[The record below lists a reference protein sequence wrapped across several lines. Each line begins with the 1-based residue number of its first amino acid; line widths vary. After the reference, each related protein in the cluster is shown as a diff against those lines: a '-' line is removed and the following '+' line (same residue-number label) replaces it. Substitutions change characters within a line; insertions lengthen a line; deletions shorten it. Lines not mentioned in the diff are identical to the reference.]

1 MFGALVGPDILEM
14 LHARQFAEL
23 RKSLTA
29 LPAHSVSEIFT
40 DMSPQDV
47 AVLFRILPRE
57 FAADI
62 FEYLTLEQQEEILR
76 ALGNEGVAA
85 VLNEMAPDDRTALLE
100 ELPGAVTQKL
110 ITLLSPDER
119 KIATTLLGYPEGSV
133 GRRMTPDYIAVRE
146 NMTVSEVFDH
156 IRKVGH
162 DKETMNVIYVVDDQ
176 GRLIDDIRLRE
187 LVLSDPSRH
196 LSELMDRRYDVLS
209 VEQDQEEAVKEFKR
223 LDRVALPVV
232 DSTGLLVGMVTV
244 DDILD
249 VAEEEVTEDMQRMGA
264 VQALEAPYMN
274 VGFFEM
280 VRKRAVWLAILF
292 VGEMLTATAMGYFEH
307 EIARAVVLALFIPLI
322 ISSGGNSGSQ
332 ASTLIIRALAIEEV
346 HLRDWWRVMYREIG
360 AGLALGT
367 VLGSIAILR
376 IVLWPWRDETYGEHY
391 MLLALTVS
399 LSLIGVVLYGTL
411 TGSMLPLLLKRM
423 GLDPAVMSAPFV
435 ATLVDVTGIV
445 IYFSIAAV
453 ILHGTLL

>member
-23 RKSLTA
+23 RKSLSA
-29 LPAHSVSEIFT
+29 LPAHTVAEIFT

-100 ELPGAVTQKL
+100 ELPGAVTQRL

-119 KIATTLLGYPEGSV
+119 KIATTLLGYPESSV

-187 LVLSDPSRH
+187 LVLADPSRR

-209 VEQDQEEAVKEFKR
+209 VEQDQEDAVREFKR

-232 DSTGLLVGMVTV
+232 DSAGLLVGMVTV

-332 ASTLIIRALAIEEV
+332 ASTLVIRALAIEEV

-367 VLGSIAILR
+367 VLGGIAMLR
-376 IVLWPWRDETYGEHY
+376 IVFWPWRDETYGEHY

-453 ILHGTLL
+453 MLHGTLL

>member
-1 MFGALVGPDILEM
+1 MLGALVGPDIEEM

-29 LPAHSVSEIFT
+29 LQPPSVAEIFT

-62 FEYLTLEQQEEILR
+62 FEYIPLDHQEEILR
-76 ALGNEGVAA
+76 SLGKEGVAA
-85 VLNEMAPDDRTALLE
+85 VLNDMAPDDRTALLE

-110 ITLLSPDER
+110 ITLLSPEER
-119 KIATTLLGYPEGSV
+119 KIATTLLGYPEESV
-133 GRRMTPDYIAVRE
+133 GRRMTPDYVAVRE
-146 NMTVSEVFDH
+146 NMTVAEVLDH

-162 DKETMNVIYVVDDQ
+162 DKETLNVIYVIDAR

-187 LVLSDPSRH
+187 LILADPSKR
-196 LSELMDRRYDVLS
+196 LAEIMDRQFHALRVD
-209 VEQDQEEAVKEFKR
+209 QDQEEAVRDFKR

-232 DSTGLLVGMVTV
+232 DSNDMLVGMVTV

-249 VAEEEVTEDMQRMGA
+249 VAEQEATEDMQRMGA
-264 VQALEAPYMN
+264 VQALDAPYMA

-292 VGEMLTATAMGYFEH
+292 VGEMLTATAMGHFED

-332 ASTLIIRALAIEEV
+332 ASTLVIRALAIDEIRP
-346 HLRDWWRVMYREIG
+346 RDWWRILYREIG
-360 AGLALGT
+360 SGLALGI
-367 VLGSIAILR
+367 VLAVIAILR
-376 IVLWPWRDETYGEHY
+376 IVFWPWRTETYGEHY
-391 MLLALTVS
+391 FLIAMTVS
-399 LSLIGVVLYGTL
+399 TSLIGVVLYGTI
-411 TGSMLPLLLKRM
+411 TGSMLPLLLKRL

-445 IYFSIAAV
+445 IYFSVAAV
-453 ILHGTLL
+453 ILRGTLL